1 MTAAACT
8 IRLAR
13 PADIPALFDLK
24 RQMASAEDVVDTLR
38 ASAADWQRDMF
49 GAHPRFVGLMAEV
62 GGGPIGMATLVE
74 RYYPAW
80 AGPLFALDD
89 VFVTPEHRGRGVGKA
104 LLAHAAAEV
113 LRRGAPFIELTVR
126 TENPARRL
134 YEGLGFQPVRDA
146 MLYVLTGNAL
156 AALAQALQTIGTA
169 CSA

>member
-1 MTAAACT
+1 MAAPACT

-13 PADIPALFDLK
+13 PADISALFRLK
-24 RQMASAEDVVDTLR
+24 RQMAIAEDAADTLR
-38 ASAADWQRDMF
+38 ASEADWERDMF
-49 GAHPRFVGLMAEV
+49 GAHPRFVGLLAETD
-62 GGGPIGMATLVE
+62 GGPIGMATLVE

-104 LLAHAAAEV
+104 LLAHAAAEA

-126 TENPARRL
+126 TQNPARRL

-146 MLYVLTGNAL
+146 MVYVITGNAL
-156 AALAQALQTIGTA
+156 AALAQALQTVGTA
-169 CSA
+169 ISA